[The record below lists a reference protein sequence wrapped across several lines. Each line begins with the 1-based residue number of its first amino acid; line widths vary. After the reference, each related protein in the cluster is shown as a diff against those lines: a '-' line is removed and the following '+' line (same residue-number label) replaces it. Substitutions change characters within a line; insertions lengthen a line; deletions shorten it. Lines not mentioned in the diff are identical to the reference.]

1 MRNNTI
7 SQKRQNRILEQL
19 YTKGEVNVKDLSV
32 EFNVTPITIRRD
44 LDTLSEKG
52 LIDRIHGG
60 AVMTKKLRDEAL
72 FIEKGNRY
80 INEKSRIGQ
89 IAASL
94 IKEDDTVFLNSGSTT
109 LEVIKH
115 LKGKHIRIITN
126 NAAAINVERDP
137 LVEVFLVGGEYR
149 EASHSLIGD
158 MAQETLSH
166 VYSSCTILGVNG
178 ISRQFGLSTNVQQ
191 ETSVNRIMVERCHG
205 SIIVVAD
212 SSKIGIVSNFSTASI
227 DRVSVLIT
235 DDKIKPEQV
244 SEFESLGIKVITTK
258 EQ

>member
-1 MRNNTI
+1 MRNNAI

-19 YTKGEVNVKDLSV
+19 YTKEEVNVKELSS

-52 LIDRIHGG
+52 LIDRVHGG
-60 AVMTKKLRDEAL
+60 AIMTKKLRDEAL
-72 FIEKGNRY
+72 FTEKGHRN
-80 INEKSRIGQ
+80 IDEKTKIGE

-109 LEVIKH
+109 LEIIKN
-115 LKGKHIRIITN
+115 LKGKHVRVITN
-126 NAAAINVERDP
+126 NAAAINVERDAQ
-137 LVEVFLVGGEYR
+137 VELFLVGGEYR
-149 EASHSLIGD
+149 EASQSLIGD
-158 MAQETLSH
+158 MAQETLSQ

-178 ISRQFGLSTNVQQ
+178 ISKQFGLTSNVQQ
-191 ETSVNRIMVERCHG
+191 ETSINRIMVERCHG
-205 SIIVVAD
+205 SVIVVAD

-235 DDKIKPEQV
+235 DDKINSDQI
-244 SEFESLGIKVITTK
+244 SEFEQLGIKVITTK

>member
-1 MRNNTI
+1 MRNNAI

-19 YTKGEVNVKDLSV
+19 YKKGEVNVKDLSS
-32 EFNVTPITIRRD
+32 EFSVTPITIRRD

-60 AVMTKKLRDEAL
+60 AIMTKKLRDEAL
-72 FIEKGNRY
+72 FIEKGHRY
-80 INEKSRIGQ
+80 ISEKARIGQ

-115 LKGKHIRIITN
+115 LKGKRVRVITN
-126 NAAAINVERDP
+126 NAAVLNVERDP
-137 LVEVFLVGGEYR
+137 QIEIFLVGGEYR
-149 EASHSLIGD
+149 ETSQSLIGD

-166 VYSSCTILGVNG
+166 VFSSCTILGVNG
-178 ISRQFGLSTNVQQ
+178 ISRQFGLTTNVQQ

-205 SIIVVAD
+205 SVIVVAD

-227 DRVSVLIT
+227 NSVSTLIT
-235 DDKIKPEQV
+235 DEKIKDEQV
-244 SEFESLGIKVITTK
+244 SEFENMGIKVITTK